1 MAHLSISYPIIV
13 NPKRFLVTA
22 MLAALLLFSSGRCQ
36 AQYVLNAAD
45 AQYELFNYSK
55 AINLYEQAYQ
65 KKATR
70 YAAERLYQCYAF
82 INDYQQAESWSA
94 IAAAMPDTKPENI
107 LAYAKA
113 LQQNSKYTEA
123 KQQFQKY
130 AALDKNISTADV
142 NRWLLSCDSALYW
155 MKNPT
160 TVIVSNVTQLNS
172 AQSDWGLNT
181 FGNGLTFASDRGVE
195 GQDQSGSDRPFLKF
209 DGAKKPD
216 KNIYGW
222 TGNHYLRLYTQKA
235 MADSPSLFPVS
246 THTDYHTG
254 PASFTQNG
262 REMYFTLIKIPKQPV
277 YVKGKLATVNVEIYS
292 CKLDEKGN
300 WTAPLAFA
308 FNKVDEYSLSDP
320 FISADGN
327 TLYFSATM
335 PGGLGGADIY
345 FCRKKADG
353 AWQLPVNM
361 TALNTAGNERTP
373 VLGNHNDFYFS
384 SDGRVGMGGLDI
396 YKTSFVAGKISQIEN
411 LGYPLNSPQD
421 DFAFLKTDTLNGYL
435 SSNRIG
441 GLGNDDIYSFKAQE
455 LLVFKL
461 TGIVIDKGTNLPLGN
476 AVVTLNKT
484 GIQNLKVLTGDDGAF
499 KFNLEQSSD
508 YRLSG
513 EKTAYRNDLAQLST
527 KGLTTSTTLSQNLY
541 LEKVELEKTIKLEN
555 IYYDFDKSAIRPDAA
570 VELNKLVKIMK
581 DNPTMWIELGSHTD
595 SRGNDAYN
603 LQLSQGRAN
612 AAVQYIINQGINQN
626 RITAKGY
633 GESKLLNKC
642 ANGVQCT
649 PAEHQL
655 NRRTEFK
662 IVKL

>member
-1 MAHLSISYPIIV
+1 MAQLSTSYQIIV
-13 NPKRFLVTA
+13 NPKGFLATV
-22 MLAALLLFSSGRCQ
+22 MLSALLLFSSGRSQ

-82 INDYQQAESWSA
+82 INDYKQAESWGA
-94 IAAAMPDTKPENI
+94 IAAGMADAKPENI

-130 AALDKNISTADV
+130 AISDKTIALADV

-160 TVIVSNVTQLNS
+160 TVIISNATQFNS

-181 FGNGLTFASDRGVE
+181 FGNGLTFASDRRFE
-195 GQDQSGSDRPFLKF
+195 DSDQSGSDRPFLKF

-222 TGNHYLRLYTQKA
+222 TGNPYLRLYTQKA
-235 MADSPSLFPVS
+235 TTDSLSLFPIS
-246 THTDYHTG
+246 THTDYHMG
-254 PASFTQNG
+254 PASFTQSG
-262 REMYFTLIKIPKQPV
+262 KEMYFTLTKIPKQPV

-292 CKLDEKGN
+292 SKLDEKGN
-300 WTAPLAFA
+300 WTVPLAFS

-320 FISADGN
+320 YISADGN
-327 TLYFSATM
+327 TLYFSSTM

-345 FCRKKADG
+345 FCRRNADG
-353 AWQLPVNM
+353 TWQLPVNM
-361 TALNTAGNERTP
+361 KALNTVGNERTP

-384 SDGRVGMGGLDI
+384 SNGRVGMGGLDI
-396 YKTSFVAGKISQIEN
+396 YKASFVADEIRQIEN
-411 LGYPLNSPQD
+411 MGYPLNSPQD
-421 DFAFLKTDTLNGYL
+421 DFAFLKTDALNGYL
-435 SSNRIG
+435 SSNRLG

-455 LLVFKL
+455 ILAFKL
-461 TGIVIDKGTNLPLGN
+461 TGIVIDKRTNLPLSN

-484 GIQNLKVLTGDDGAF
+484 GFQNLKVLTGDDGAF
-499 KFNLEQSSD
+499 KFNLEKSSD
-508 YRLSG
+508 YQLSG

-527 KGLTTSTTLSQNLY
+527 KGLNASTTLNQNLY
-541 LEKVELEKTIKLEN
+541 LEKVELEKAIKLEN
-555 IYYDFDKSAIRPDAA
+555 IYYDFDKSNIRPDAA
-570 VELNKLVKIMK
+570 IELNKLVKIMK
-581 DNPTMWIELGSHTD
+581 DNPTIWIELGSHTD
-595 SRGNDAYN
+595 SRGNDQYN
-603 LQLSQGRAN
+603 MRLSQNRAN

-642 ANGVQCT
+642 ANGIQCS

>member
-1 MAHLSISYPIIV
+1 MVHLSISNFIAV
-13 NPKRFLVTA
+13 NQKRFLAPA
-22 MLAALLLFSSGRCQ
+22 MLVLLLLFGNTPGQ

-82 INDYQQAESWSA
+82 TNDYKQVESWSA
-94 IAAAMPDTKPENI
+94 IAATMPDAKPENI

-130 AALDKNISTADV
+130 ATSGEAVAPADI
-142 NRWLLSCDSALYW
+142 NRWLSSCDSALYW
-155 MKNPT
+155 MKNPK
-160 TVIVSNVTQLNS
+160 TVIITNVVQLNS
-172 AQSDWGLNT
+172 VQSDWGLNT
-181 FGNGLTFASDRGVE
+181 FGNGLTFASDRGVTAS
-195 GQDQSGSDRPFLKF
+195 DQSGSDKPFLKF

-222 TGNHYLRLYTQKA
+222 TGNHYLRLYTQKKIG
-235 MADSPSLFPVS
+235 DSVNLFPIS
-246 THTDYHTG
+246 TYTDYHMG

-262 REMYFTLIKIPKQPV
+262 KEMYFTLTKIPKQPV

-292 CKLDEKGN
+292 SKLDEKGN

-308 FNKVDEYSLSDP
+308 FNKVDEYSVSDP

-327 TLYFSATM
+327 TLYFSSTV

-345 FCRKKADG
+345 VCRKTAAG
-353 AWQLPVNM
+353 AWHEPVN
-361 TALNTAGNERTP
+361 LKEVNTAGNERTP
-373 VLGNHNDFYFS
+373 VLGSNQDFYFS

-396 YKTSFVAGKISQIEN
+396 YKAKMVSDKISQIEN

-421 DFAFLKTDTLNGYL
+421 DFAFLKTDALSGYL
-435 SSNRIG
+435 SSNRVG
-441 GLGNDDIYSFKAQE
+441 GLGSDDIYSFKTQE
-455 LLVFKL
+455 ILAFSL
-461 TGIVIDKGTNLPLGN
+461 TGIVIDKRSNLPLSN

-484 GIQNLKVLTGDDGAF
+484 GIQNLKVLTGDDGTF
-499 KFNLEQSSD
+499 KFNLEKSSD
-508 YRLSG
+508 YQLNG
-513 EKTAYRNDLAQLST
+513 EKTAYRNDMARVST
-527 KGLTTSTTLSQNLY
+527 KGLTASTTLNQNLY
-541 LEKVELEKTIKLEN
+541 LEKVELEKAIKLEN
-555 IYYDFDKSAIRPDAA
+555 IYYDFDKSNIRADAA

-581 DNPTMWIELGSHTD
+581 DNPTIWIELGSHTD

-603 LQLSQGRAN
+603 LQLSQSRAN
-612 AAVQYIINQGINQN
+612 AAVQYIISQGIDQN

-642 ANGVQCT
+642 ANGVKCT
-649 PAEHQL
+649 AAEHQL

>member
-1 MAHLSISYPIIV
+1 MAQLFISSKIII
-13 NPKRFLVTA
+13 NPKGFLATV
-22 MLAALLLFSSGRCQ
+22 MLSALLLFSSGRSQ

-82 INDYQQAESWSA
+82 INDYKQAESWSA
-94 IAAAMPDTKPENI
+94 IAAGMADAKPENI

-130 AALDKNISTADV
+130 AILDKTIAPADA

-160 TVIVSNVTQLNS
+160 TVIISNATQFNS
-172 AQSDWGLNT
+172 AQSDWGLNS
-181 FGNGLTFASDRGVE
+181 FGNRVTFASDRGVNGL
-195 GQDQSGSDRPFLKF
+195 GQSTSERPFLKF

-222 TGNHYLRLYTQKA
+222 TGNPYLRLYTQKA
-235 MADSPSLFPVS
+235 TTDSLSLFPIS
-246 THTDYHTG
+246 THTDYHMG
-254 PASFTQNG
+254 PASFTQG
-262 REMYFTLIKIPKQPV
+262 SKEMYFTLTKIPKQPV

-292 CKLDEKGN
+292 SKLDEKGN
-300 WTAPLAFA
+300 WTAPLAFS

-320 FISADGN
+320 YISADGN
-327 TLYFSATM
+327 TLYFSSTM

-345 FCRKKADG
+345 FCRRNADG
-353 AWQLPVNM
+353 TWQLPVNM
-361 TALNTAGNERTP
+361 KALNTAGNERTP
-373 VLGNHNDFYFS
+373 VLGTHNDFYFS

-396 YKTSFVAGKISQIEN
+396 YKASFVADEIRQIEN
-411 LGYPLNSPQD
+411 MGYPLNSPQD
-421 DFAFLKTDTLNGYL
+421 DFAFLKTDALNGYL
-435 SSNRIG
+435 SSNRLG

-455 LLVFKL
+455 ILAFKL
-461 TGIVIDKGTNLPLGN
+461 TGIVIDKRTNLPLSN

-484 GIQNLKVLTGDDGAF
+484 GFQNLKVLTGDDGAF
-499 KFNLEQSSD
+499 KFNLEKSSD
-508 YRLSG
+508 YQLSG

-527 KGLTTSTTLSQNLY
+527 KGLTASTTLNQNLY
-541 LEKVELEKTIKLEN
+541 LEKVELEKAIKLEN
-555 IYYDFDKSAIRPDAA
+555 IYYDFDKSNIRPDAA
-570 VELNKLVKIMK
+570 IELNKLVKIMK
-581 DNPTMWIELGSHTD
+581 DNPTIWIELGSHTD
-595 SRGNDAYN
+595 SRGNDQYN
-603 LQLSQGRAN
+603 MRLSQNRAN

-642 ANGVQCT
+642 ANGIQCS

>member
-1 MAHLSISYPIIV
+1 MAHLSIPNFITV
-13 NPKRFLVTA
+13 NLKAFLTTA
-22 MLAALLLFSSGRCQ
+22 MLTMLLLLGSSHSQ

-45 AQYELFNYSK
+45 TQYELFNYSK

-65 KKATR
+65 KKPTR
-70 YAAERLYQCYAF
+70 YAAERLYHCYAF
-82 INDYQQAESWSA
+82 INDYKQAESWSA
-94 IAAAMPDTKPENI
+94 IAANMPDAKPENI

-130 AALDKNISTADV
+130 ATLGEALSPADI

-160 TVIVSNVTQLNS
+160 PVIITNLAQLNS
-172 AQSDWGLNT
+172 AQSDWGLST
-181 FGNGLTFASDRGVE
+181 FGNGVTFVSDRGADE
-195 GQDQSGSDRPFLKF
+195 STQSGEERPFLKL

-216 KNIYGW
+216 KTIYGW
-222 TGNHYLRLYTQKA
+222 TGNHYLRLYQQKEIT
-235 MADSPSLFPVS
+235 DSVNIFPIQ
-246 THTDYHTG
+246 TNTDYHMG
-254 PASFTQNG
+254 PASFTQTG
-262 REMYFTLIKIPKQPV
+262 REMYFTLTKIPKQPV

-292 CKLDEKGN
+292 SKLDEKGN
-300 WTAPLAFA
+300 WTAPLAFT
-308 FNKVDEYSLSDP
+308 FNNVNEYSVSDP
-320 FISADGN
+320 FISEDGN
-327 TLYFSATM
+327 TLYFSSTM

-345 FCRKKADG
+345 FCRKKTDG
-353 AWQLPVNM
+353 TWQLPVNLKG
-361 TALNTAGNERTP
+361 LNTAGNERTP
-373 VLGNHNDFYFS
+373 VLGKHQDFYFS

-396 YKTSFVAGKISQIEN
+396 YKAKFEADKISQIDN

-421 DFAFLKTDTLNGYL
+421 DFAFLKTDVQNGYL
-435 SSNRIG
+435 SSNRTG
-441 GLGNDDIYSFKAQE
+441 GLGNDDIYRFTTLQ

-461 TGIVIDKGTNLPLGN
+461 TGIVYDKTTNLPLSN

-499 KFNLEQSSD
+499 RFNLEQSSD
-508 YRLSG
+508 YQLTG
-513 EKTAYRNDLAQLST
+513 EKTAYRNDLALVST
-527 KGLTTSTTLSQNLY
+527 KGLSTSSTIKQNLY
-541 LEKVELEKTIKLEN
+541 LEKVELEKAIKLEN
-555 IYYDFDKSAIRPDAA
+555 IYYDFDKSNIRPDAA
-570 VELNKLVKIMK
+570 IELNKLVKIMK
-581 DNPTMWIELGSHTD
+581 DNPTIWIELGSHTD
-595 SRGNDAYN
+595 SRGNDQYN
-603 LQLSQGRAN
+603 LQLSQNRAN

-642 ANGVQCT
+642 ANAVKCT
-649 PAEHQL
+649 AAEHQL